1 MDGIQQNMPVILQV
15 ISAHIEAALMC
26 VVFSMD
32 VCGQLCLHRRVE
44 LRMLVE
50 HWQFDSE
57 SSAAIVQLEM

>member
-1 MDGIQQNMPVILQV
+1 
-15 ISAHIEAALMC
+15 MC

-44 LRMLVE
+44 LRMLMQ

-57 SSAAIVQLEM
+57 ASAAIVQLEK